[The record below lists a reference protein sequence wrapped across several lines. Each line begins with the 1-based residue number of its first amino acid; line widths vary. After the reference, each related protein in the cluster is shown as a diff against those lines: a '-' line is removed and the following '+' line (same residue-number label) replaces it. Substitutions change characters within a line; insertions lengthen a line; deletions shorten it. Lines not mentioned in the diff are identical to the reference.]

1 MVDQQS
7 HSNNAPE
14 HRLPTDESDDHK
26 RHRAYQL
33 VVPYYS
39 CSNSMVQNNIVRLVW
54 FGLDFGKSS
63 YIRIE
68 RLKSK

>member
-39 CSNSMVQNNIVRLVW
+39 CSNSMVQNNIVRW
-54 FGLDFGKSS
+54 FGLVWILGNHRTYVLRD
-63 YIRIE
+63 
-68 RLKSK
+68 